1 MANSVTD
8 KLILSASTDG
18 KGIKIAATATAGTLV
33 HTWPTNTA
41 TYHEV
46 YLYAYNSSTTVNQ
59 DVTVEFG
66 DATAPDSNIRTNVT
80 IGSWLN
86 LIVPWLLLK
95 GNATP
100 LTVKVFSTTTNV
112 TIITWYYHLIA

>member
-100 LTVKVFSTTTNV
+100 LTVKVFSTTANV